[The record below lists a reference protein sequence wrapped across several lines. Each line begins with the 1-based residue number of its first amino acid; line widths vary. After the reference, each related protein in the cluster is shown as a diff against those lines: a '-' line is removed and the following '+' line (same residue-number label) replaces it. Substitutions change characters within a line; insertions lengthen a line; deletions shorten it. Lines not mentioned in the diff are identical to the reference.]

1 MSARH
6 RDRPPATPGA
16 SRQEAVAR
24 RHAAIYADRRLPR
37 FRFWRIESRLHAGR
51 NPLSEADILDLR
63 ALGVTHLLDL
73 REERE
78 WRDPGRVGGEAL
90 DAIERLR
97 LRRRWVPIPDGGIP
111 EPVPLRRAADWLDT
125 VLAATD
131 TVVFVHCRAGLER
144 TAAVLA
150 AWLGRRDRVG
160 LAEALTR
167 LRRFGYP
174 GAPLPAQ
181 AAAVEAFLRGGA
193 G

>member
-37 FRFWRIESRLHAGR
+37 FHVWRIESRLHAGR

>member
-24 RHAAIYADRRLPR
+24 RHAAIYADRRIPR
-37 FRFWRIESRLHAGR
+37 FRLWRIESRLHAGR
-51 NPLSEADILDLR
+51 NPLSEADILELR
-63 ALGVTHLLDL
+63 TLGVTHLLDL

-78 WRDPGRVGGEAL
+78 WRDPGRVGSEAL
-90 DAIERLR
+90 DVIERLR
-97 LRRRWVPIPDGGIP
+97 LRRRWLALPDGGIP
-111 EPVPLRRAADWLDT
+111 EPVQLRRAADWLDT
-125 VLAATD
+125 VLAASD
-131 TVVFVHCRAGLER
+131 AVAYVHCRAGVER

-150 AWLGRRDRVG
+150 AWLGRRDRVD
-160 LAEALTR
+160 LAEALAR

-181 AAAVEAFLRGGA
+181 AVAVEAFLRGGA